1 MTNAIAESQTFK
13 VPLALKAYTIA
24 KEHSQNIYL
33 PQHSKQVYLNA
44 LAVYAVDFHLRCLD
58 FATNWK
64 HSEHQDS
71 IMRKLLDIA
80 DLEVRYVGKIECRP
94 VPEGND
100 FMEIPSEAWENRI
113 AYVAVQL
120 NSELTEATILGF
132 TRTAVEQVSL
142 NQLQSFDELL
152 EYLCELE
159 QSESRIQVAVANLQ
173 QWLEGVFETGW
184 QTLNELLSTEQLEL
198 ATATRAKQNERVRA
212 INFENISVALA
223 VSDLERESASEMNI
237 TIKVYPLDRLYLPEG
252 VQLIIKN
259 DSDNPVLKA
268 ESQVEDNWIQ
278 LEFSAELSEQFS
290 VTVVWEDKQFTQPFI
305 V

>member
-13 VPLALKAYTIA
+13 VPLALKAHTIA
-24 KEHSQNIYL
+24 KEHSQNIDL
-33 PQHSKQVYLNA
+33 PQQSRQVYLNA
-44 LAVYAVDFHLRCLD
+44 LAVYAVDFYLRCLG
-58 FATNWK
+58 FATNWE

-80 DLEVRYVGKIECRP
+80 DLEVRQVGKIECRP

-120 NSELTEATILGF
+120 NSDLTRATILGF
-132 TRTAVEQVSL
+132 TRTPIEQISL
-142 NQLQSFDELL
+142 NQLQSFDNFL
-152 EYLCELE
+152 EYLCQLE

-173 QWLEGVFETGW
+173 QWLEGIFDTGW
-184 QTLNELLSTEQLEL
+184 QTLNELLIPEEL
-198 ATATRAKQNERVRA
+198 KSAIAIRYKNERFRS
-212 INFENISVALA
+212 ISFKDISVALA

-252 VQLIIKN
+252 VQLIIKD
-259 DSDNPVLKA
+259 DSGNSVLKA

-290 VTVVWEDKQFTQPFI
+290 VTVAWGDEQFTQPF
-305 V
+305 VV